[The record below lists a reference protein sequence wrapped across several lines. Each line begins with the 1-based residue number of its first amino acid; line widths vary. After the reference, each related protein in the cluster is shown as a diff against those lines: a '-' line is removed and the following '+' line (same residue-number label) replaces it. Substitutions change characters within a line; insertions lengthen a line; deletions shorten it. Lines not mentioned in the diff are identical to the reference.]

1 MSSGSNSGWL
11 VLPLAVLAVGGAGY
25 AYLVRKW
32 NGEAE
37 KRVGNYSE
45 LQKLV
50 KKEILRKYND

>member
-1 MSSGSNSGWL
+1 MSSSSNSSWV

-37 KRVGNYSE
+37 KRIGNYSE
-45 LQKLV
+45 LQK
-50 KKEILRKYND
+50 